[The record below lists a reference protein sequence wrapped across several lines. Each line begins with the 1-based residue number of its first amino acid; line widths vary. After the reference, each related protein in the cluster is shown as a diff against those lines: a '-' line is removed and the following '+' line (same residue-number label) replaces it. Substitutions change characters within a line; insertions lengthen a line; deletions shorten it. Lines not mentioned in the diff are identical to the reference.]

1 MRRCFLILSC
11 LLLCLALKSQSLR
24 TCRYWFDQNH
34 EQAMTTTFDG
44 NFFQM
49 ETDAGS
55 LSAGL
60 HTLCLMVKD
69 TSGMWCSPQSYLFY
83 QTSAEL
89 PTNPNDV
96 VCHFWFDQDF
106 THKQTMPFGTGQFLL
121 NADNLEAG
129 IHLLNI
135 LLEDEG
141 LTTAEHY
148 LFYQAV
154 TETPANPSD
163 VTCYFWFDQD
173 FAHKQTKPFGTG
185 QFLLN
190 ADDLEAGLHLLNVLL
205 ENDGLTTTEHYLFY
219 QAVTETPANPN
230 DIRASISCQ

>member
-1 MRRCFLILSC
+1 MRRCLLILSC

-60 HTLCLMVKD
+60 HTLSLMVKD
-69 TSGMWCSPQSYLFY
+69 TSGMWCAPQSYLFY
-83 QTSAEL
+83 QTSAEM
-89 PTNPNDV
+89 PVNPSEV

-106 THKQTMPFGTGQFLL
+106 AHKQTMPFGTGQFLL
-121 NADNLEAG
+121 NADKLEAG
-129 IHLLNI
+129 IHLLNV
-135 LLEDEG
+135 LLENDG

-148 LFYQAV
+148 LFYQDV
-154 TETPANPSD
+154 TETPINPND
-163 VTCYFWFDQD
+163 VTCHFWFDQN
-173 FAHKQTKPFGTG
+173 FAHKQTMPFGTG

-205 ENDGLTTTEHYLFY
+205 ENDGLTTTENYLFL
-219 QAVTETPANPN
+219 TLTP
-230 DIRASISCQ
+230 